1 MAGRRGLAAAFVGA
15 VLIAGCGQADS
26 FPPVKPVSMNLTD
39 SSAGFGIALTDRLLA
54 KPDAGN
60 VFISPLSATL
70 MLSMA
75 ASAAHGATRASIMTT
90 LGLDP
95 TIDPSSQ
102 AKVTIERLMQ
112 SDDNAQLELAQ
123 AVWAQKGLKMNPTY
137 VAQLRDAYRAQIAS
151 LDFNSP
157 SAPKVVNDWVD
168 HATHHKITQLVDSFD
183 PSTVAYLVN
192 ATYFHALWAT
202 EFQKSGDPVDFHTF
216 SGKVVNVPMMRRDY
230 RVVRVFAPEYQA
242 VLLPYKGG
250 RFSMVLVLPHKVL
263 SPSEFSRFLTQAT
276 WSQALASFHRA
287 LGFSLGGTS
296 CSNNEPTPHVGLD
309 CDGKLVMPKFK
320 LDYKAEL
327 LPELVA
333 MGMAVGDLS
342 DICSGCFISR
352 VVQKTYL
359 AVDEKG
365 TTAAAATGGVV
376 LASGRIPTVI
386 DRPFALALIDN
397 ASNAPLFLG
406 VIGNL

>member
-1 MAGRRGLAAAFVGA
+1 MAAAFVGA

-39 SSAGFGIALTDRLLA
+39 SSTGFGIALTDRLLA

-112 SDDNAQLELAQ
+112 NDDNAQLELAQ
-123 AVWAQKGLKMNPTY
+123 AVWAKKGLALNPTY
-137 VAQLRDAYRAQIAS
+137 VAHLRDDYRAQIAS

-168 HATHHKITQLVDSFD
+168 EATHHKIPSLVDRFD
-183 PSTVAYLVN
+183 PATVAYLVN

-202 EFQKSGDPVDFHTF
+202 EFQASHVPVAFRAF
-216 SGKVVNVPMMRRDY
+216 SGTTLNPPMMRRDY
-230 RVVRVFAPEYQA
+230 RVVRIFTPDYQA
-242 VLLPYKGG
+242 VLLPYRGG
-250 RFSMVLVLPHKVL
+250 RFSMVLVLPQKVL
-263 SPSEFSRFLTQAT
+263 SPIEFARFLTTST
-276 WSQALASFHRA
+276 WSQALTWFHNA
-287 LGFSLGGTS
+287 VGLSLGGNA
-296 CSNNEPTPHVGLD
+296 CSRSEPTPKVLID
-309 CDGKLVMPKFK
+309 CDGVLVMPKFK

-333 MGMAVGDLS
+333 MGMSTGDLP
-342 DICSGCFISR
+342 DICAGCFLSR

-359 AVDEKG
+359 EVDEKG
-365 TTAAAATGGVV
+365 TIAAAATGGPV
-376 LASGRIPTVI
+376 LASGHAQTVI
-386 DRPFALALIDN
+386 DRPFALGLIDN
-397 ASNAPLFLG
+397 GSDAPLFLG